1 MPTMS
6 ALPPEW
12 VDKYEEC
19 LSMIRDL
26 DEISKNQLKAE
37 KKVLT
42 EQSRRLSSVKASE
55 EKNAERKIYEL
66 SSEAT
71 LVLDP

>member
-1 MPTMS
+1 
-6 ALPPEW
+6 
-12 VDKYEEC
+12 
-19 LSMIRDL
+19 MIRDL